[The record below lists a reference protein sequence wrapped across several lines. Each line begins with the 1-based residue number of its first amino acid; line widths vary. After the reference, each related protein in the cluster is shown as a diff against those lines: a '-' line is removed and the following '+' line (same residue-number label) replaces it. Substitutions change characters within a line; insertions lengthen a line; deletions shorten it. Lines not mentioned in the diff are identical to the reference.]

1 MKPRNKIEREV
12 LKLSAKLSPLSNKQ
26 RAWAIKTCVNEQD
39 AYRSRSRVSKG
50 SFYLV
55 CSFKGWQILRY
66 FQVSAKFRYH
76 KLTGNVNFNECMQQ
90 WLHNG
95 DYVFLSKRR
104 FNWYYTDSF
113 CQFMPLEVRNE
124 TRWGFLGDPR
134 LLGWDGVYF
143 ASIQKKFRYAIKD
156 FSKKIGFDDIFR
168 SVNAHSFNETLM
180 RCDIEV
186 WKKCRYHKAIY
197 DAGLM
202 GAVKIAIR
210 HGCTSLI
217 HNSLWWDMLDA
228 IRYLKKDLRNPS
240 VICPVNLKE
249 AHDQWLTKAKSRKDR
264 MADKMSKLRQIQEE
278 KRTLVYM
285 EEQAKREEENK
296 QKAKALASIYI
307 AKRKQFFDMDISDGE
322 IHIKVLR
329 SIEEFYEEGKEM
341 HHCVFANGYYD
352 LNKRLSCLIL
362 SAKVNGV
369 RMETLEVDIDSFSI
383 IQCHGKYN
391 QNSPLHEEIIKLV
404 EENMWQIKALT
415 VQNHDKT
422 V

>member
-1 MKPRNKIEREV
+1 
-12 LKLSAKLSPLSNKQ
+12 
-26 RAWAIKTCVNEQD
+26 
-39 AYRSRSRVSKG
+39 
-50 SFYLV
+50 
-55 CSFKGWQILRY
+55 
-66 FQVSAKFRYH
+66 
-76 KLTGNVNFNECMQQ
+76 
-90 WLHNG
+90 
-95 DYVFLSKRR
+95 
-104 FNWYYTDSF
+104 
-113 CQFMPLEVRNE
+113 
-124 TRWGFLGDPR
+124 
-134 LLGWDGVYF
+134 
-143 ASIQKKFRYAIKD
+143 
-156 FSKKIGFDDIFR
+156 
-168 SVNAHSFNETLM
+168 
-180 RCDIEV
+180 
-186 WKKCRYHKAIY
+186 
-197 DAGLM
+197 
-202 GAVKIAIR
+202 
-210 HGCTSLI
+210 
-217 HNSLWWDMLDA
+217 
-228 IRYLKKDLRNPS
+228 
-240 VICPVNLKE
+240 
-249 AHDQWLTKAKSRKDR
+249 
-264 MADKMSKLRQIQEE
+264 
-278 KRTLVYM
+278 M